1 MLDWEGLRPVPMNR
15 RIFLQTSAATLAG
28 LTVLPHA
35 FGLQADAPA
44 HPEKICYDRSCFTLD
59 GSDLL
64 LYGAEFH
71 YCRCPQELW
80 PDRFLKLQRAGFN
93 FIQTMVFWNWHE
105 RTRGVFDFSD
115 FEAFVRMAADF
126 GFFVSVRPGP
136 YICAEWDRGGFPS
149 WVVAEQFPLR
159 GIDPR
164 NLRWSKYWFD
174 HALPVIRP
182 LQVTQRGPIIL
193 FQIENEINFWHE
205 PSQEKQA
212 YLAYLAKLARDAGID
227 VPLFT
232 NLAQEARNNS
242 DPVMARITDSIDSY
256 PRWNVDSVA
265 APLTQLRREESNAP
279 LGIAELQGGWFAQ
292 IGGKLS
298 VQQDGVDGAQLA
310 LLDRFVLGHGVTWF
324 SDYMGFG
331 GTNFDW
337 AAKDLT
343 TSYDYAAP
351 VREPGGLWEKY
362 YEAHG
367 VGQIIAHSGTVLARA
382 EAMAS
387 PSTCN
392 APQVEVL
399 QRARGDRSVL
409 FLRNRAQQEQTF
421 HLQLQTGD
429 AVFPVPLSGTLR
441 LEPREMKALPMNLPL
456 GQAASAPRL
465 LYTTAEVVGAGPL
478 GKRWYVVVQER
489 PGRALEVAFSLPQEP
504 RLQGEIANAAW
515 DVRHHAMRI
524 LVEATSDDQS
534 FPIGDDLI
542 LVVTPRSRGL
552 RTWRMALNPPDA
564 AAGEPRSVLPW
575 ITDASLL
582 RDAAQQGQ
590 QVWAEFDLSPG
601 DHLLTVLTPQQP
613 STVTASGHPVE
624 PVWNAETSTLR
635 MRLIVPPPVID
646 ALPVEDVRY
655 WVEEIASG
663 PGDWSRG
670 PLLPLEK
677 MGLVPY
683 GWVKY
688 RSTFSA
694 DATSR
699 LEIETYTTH
708 ASRIFINGQLLP
720 ELSAKPEKKKQLSLG
735 ALVKPGANRIEVVYD
750 CFGAPNFGPEI
761 QDLSG
766 LKSASILAPG
776 GGREVMEDWQ
786 YQIVP
791 APMRGRNVDPDYV
804 FGTWQNGAIG
814 ALSREFG
821 EPPVPAFVWTRASFR
836 LRAPGGEWNIAWR
849 LHLEADRD
857 AIFYLNGRFVGRYAA
872 VGPQSDFYLPEP
884 WLHRDGTE
892 NVLTMAI
899 AGARRP
905 DHIRILRVEPY
916 EEWAVR
922 RTRIELTMA

>member
-1 MLDWEGLRPVPMNR
+1 MLDSEGFQPVPMNR

-35 FGLQADAPA
+35 FGLQGQSPA
-44 HPEKICYDRSCFTLD
+44 RPEKLRYDRSCFTLD
-59 GSDLL
+59 ERDLL

-105 RTRGVFDFSD
+105 RTRGVFDFAD

-159 GIDPR
+159 GMDPR

-174 HALPVIRP
+174 HALPVIGP
-182 LQVTQRGPIIL
+182 LQVTQGGPIIL

-212 YLAYLAKLARDAGID
+212 YLAYLAQLAGDAGID

-256 PRWNVDSVA
+256 PRWKVDSVA
-265 APLTQLRREESNAP
+265 APLAQLRREESHAP

-298 VQQDGVDGAQLA
+298 VQQDGVDGAQLG
-310 LLDRFVLGHGVTWF
+310 LLDRFVLARGVTWF

-337 AAKDLT
+337 AGKDLT

-367 VGQIIAHSGTVLARA
+367 VGQIIAHSGEVLARA
-382 EAMAS
+382 EAMPS
-387 PSTCN
+387 PTTSST
-392 APQVEVL
+392 PLIDVL
-399 QRARGDRSVL
+399 QRAHQDRSVL
-409 FLRNRAQQEQTF
+409 FLHNQAQQELPF
-421 HLQLQTGD
+421 HLQMQTGS
-429 AVFPVPLSGTLR
+429 AVFQVPLSGNLQ
-441 LEPREMKALPMNLPL
+441 LEPREMKALPVNFPL
-456 GQAASAPRL
+456 GNDPAAPRL
-465 LYTTAEVVGAGPL
+465 LYTTAELAGAGPL
-478 GKRWYVVVQER
+478 GKRWYAVLEER
-489 PGRALEVAFSLPQEP
+489 PGRALEVAFTLPHEP

-515 DVRHHAMRI
+515 DAQHHAMR
-524 LVEATSDDQS
+524 LLLEATGDDQS
-534 FPIGDDLI
+534 FPIGDSLI

-552 RTWRMALNPPDA
+552 KTWRMALSH
-564 AAGEPRSVLPW
+564 AAGEPAAILPW

-582 RDAAQQGQ
+582 RDAAQQGD
-590 QVWAEFDLSPG
+590 QVWAEFDLAPG
-601 DHLLTVLTPQQP
+601 DHLLTVLTPLEP
-613 STVTASGHPVE
+613 AKVTASGHPVD
-624 PVWNAETSTLR
+624 PVWNEATSTLR

-646 ALPVEDVRY
+646 ALPIEDVKY
-655 WVEEIASG
+655 WVEEIASA

-677 MGLVPY
+677 IGPVPY

-699 LEIETYTTH
+699 LQLETYTNHT
-708 ASRIFINGQLLP
+708 SRVFINGQLLP
-720 ELSAKPEKKKQLSLG
+720 ELAAKPEKSKQLSLG
-735 ALVKPGANRIEVVYD
+735 ALVKPGANEIEVVYD
-750 CFGAPNFGPEI
+750 CFGAANFGPQL

-766 LKSASILAPG
+766 LKSAAILFPG
-776 GGREVMEDWQ
+776 GRREMIEDWRHQ
-786 YQIVP
+786 VAP
-791 APMRGRNVDPDYV
+791 APMRGRAVDPNYV
-804 FGTWQNGAIG
+804 FGAWQDGSIG
-814 ALSREFG
+814 ALSQEFG
-821 EPPVPAFVWTRASFR
+821 EPLVPAFVWARTSFH
-836 LRAPGGEWNIAWR
+836 LRAPGSEWSIAWR
-849 LHLEADRD
+849 LHVECDRD
-857 AIFYLNGRFVGRYAA
+857 ALFYLNSRFVGRYAS

-892 NVLTMAI
+892 NVLTIAI

-905 DHIRILRVEPY
+905 DHIRVLRVEPY

-922 RTRIELTMA
+922 RTRIEMTMA